1 MRKLLTKTGLLI
13 FLILTLNSFVKGQ
26 AALIILLLGDKV
38 ATEEFHLSMDAGMNV
53 STFPGLNE
61 SERGFGIN
69 FGLGT
74 HIKLGENWHLKPEFK
89 PLSRKIADDVNTLT
103 TVPEELTGE
112 KNRITLNYI
121 DVPVLLQ
128 YNITPRFFVSAGPQV
143 SFLTKAHQ
151 ITTGSLAD
159 GSDSGIKI
167 DIKPQFNSVNFSFP
181 VEVGYLVKLA
191 TKRSTTTMDINL
203 FARYEYDF
211 KDVFKDNT
219 VNSSKISLFQ
229 IGASVPFVKSD
240 EELNQP

>member
-1 MRKLLTKTGLLI
+1 MKNIIRTTS
-13 FLILTLNSFVKGQ
+13 LILLLNIFIIPVARSQ

-38 ATEEFHLSMDAGMNV
+38 ATEEFHLSMDAGMNI
-53 STFPGLNE
+53 STYPGLNE

-74 HIKLGENWHLKPEFK
+74 HIKLGEKWHLKPEFK
-89 PLSRKIADDVNTLT
+89 PMSRKIADDVISLT
-103 TVPEELTGE
+103 SVPEEITGE
-112 KNRITLNYI
+112 KNRITLNFI

-143 SFLTKAHQ
+143 SFLTKANQ

-159 GSDSGIKI
+159 GTSSSIKI
-167 DIKPQFNSVNFSFP
+167 DIEPQFNSVNFSFP
-181 VEVGYLVKLA
+181 IEAGYLVKLA
-191 TKRSTTTMDINL
+191 TKRSTTTMDINI

-229 IGASVPFVKSD
+229 IGVSVPFIKSD
-240 EELNQP
+240 EELNQH

>member
-1 MRKLLTKTGLLI
+1 MI
-13 FLILTLNSFVKGQ
+13 FTLNSFVKGQ

-38 ATEEFHLSMDAGMNV
+38 ATEEFHLSMDAGMNI

-61 SERGFGIN
+61 SERGIGVN

-74 HIKLGENWHLKPEFK
+74 HIKLGEKWHLKPEFK
-89 PLSRKIADDVNTLT
+89 PLSRKIADDVTSLT
-103 TVPEELTGE
+103 SVPDELTGD

-151 ITTGSLAD
+151 ITNGSLAD
-159 GSDSGIKI
+159 GTGSSIKI
-167 DIKPQFNSVNFSFP
+167 DIKPLFNNVSFSFP
-181 VEVGYLVKLA
+181 VEAGYLIKLA

-211 KDVFKDNT
+211 TDIFADPS

-229 IGASVPFVKSD
+229 IGASVPFVKTE